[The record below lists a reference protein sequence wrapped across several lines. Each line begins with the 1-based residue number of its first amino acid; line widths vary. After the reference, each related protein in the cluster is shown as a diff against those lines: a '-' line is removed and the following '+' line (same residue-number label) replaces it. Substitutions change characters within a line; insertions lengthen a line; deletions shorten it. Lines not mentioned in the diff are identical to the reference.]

1 MLNFFIMIILNFKMT
16 KMNQFK
22 TNILTVLFSILAV
35 NFAMGQTKHQC
46 DYTCSPHQFA
56 IRFYASPLMT
66 KLKSDTYSSEV
77 KSKIGYNFGTDLSYY
92 FVNKGKFKSS
102 ISLGLGLTKY
112 NSEYNLNYA
121 DSAWAF
127 DVDNEEVFIRENLNG
142 YIENQGILYL
152 DIPVKIGLEYAF
164 STRLDAYLNLGLTY
178 GIAIQ
183 NEYDNS
189 GILTRTGYYPDY
201 NALIYDVDVPGS
213 PYFYPTNKAMTGG
226 GAFNVQN
233 NLGFEAA
240 VGLKYKLNL
249 KWSVFGG
256 IKIMNGFQNIKDG
269 DGMMTQISASD
280 YQLNSITNRNDKI
293 SAHVIGAEFGLALN
307 LGKCKNAP
315 VEEVEEL
322 VIEPVIQNVDVNYTV
337 VDTETNKPVNAA
349 VAVKENGQ
357 TIHSLTCDENGQAK
371 ISLPAD
377 KTYTFEYAAENY
389 ISQSETI
396 NLSGAN
402 RGIQKNIILVPVQKA
417 IIIEEPRQ
425 IDATISVLDSKTGNP
440 LKAIIELKKDGKV
453 IQTINC
459 DNNGQALIT
468 IEENKDYAITVNS
481 DGYLYQYD
489 KLDFGAISKNPKREF
504 KLDPIVKKETNIELR
519 PITFQ
524 TGLGNISPES
534 KETLNIILRMLKEN
548 PAMQIEISGHADNVG
563 NKDSN
568 KRLSL
573 KRAQA
578 IVDYL
583 VAEGAKP
590 EQLKTT
596 GYGSDRPIAD
606 NSTEEG
612 RSKNRRVE
620 FKVSKY

>member
-46 DYTCSPHQFA
+46 DYTCSPHQFS

-77 KSKIGYNFGTDLSYY
+77 KSKFGYNFGTDLSYY

-121 DSAWAF
+121 DSAWAY
-127 DVDNEEVFIRENLNG
+127 DVDNQEVFIRENLDG
-142 YIENQGILYL
+142 YNENQGILYL
-152 DIPVKIGLEYAF
+152 DIPVKLGFEYAF

-213 PYFYPTNKAMTGG
+213 PYFYPTNKAMAGG
-226 GAFNVQN
+226 GAFNAQN

-293 SAHVIGAEFGLALN
+293 SARAIGAEFGLALN
-307 LGKCKNAP
+307 LGKCRNAP

-322 VIEPVIQNVDVNYTV
+322 VIEPVIQNVDVNYTL
-337 VDTETNKPVNAA
+337 VDTETNKPVNAT
-349 VAVKENGQ
+349 VMVKENGQ
-357 TIHSLTCDENGQAK
+357 TIQSLTCDENGQAK
-371 ISLPAD
+371 VSLPAD

-389 ISQSETI
+389 ISQSETV

-440 LKAIIELKKDGKV
+440 LKAIIELKKDGQV

-489 KLDFGAISKNPKREF
+489 KLDFGVISKNPKREF

-519 PITFQ
+519 PIRFQ
-524 TGLGNISPES
+524 SGLGNISPES

-583 VAEGAKP
+583 VAEGANP
-590 EQLKTT
+590 EQLKAI